1 MIMGVEMLKNQIQQ
15 FERKY
20 SVHVHL
26 AVIGVFMLHIFER
39 EEKSICDPV
48 DHVVVSYDWQ

>member
-1 MIMGVEMLKNQIQQ
+1 MVVRVEMLENQIKQ

-20 SVHVHL
+20 SVHIHL
-26 AVIGVFMLHIFER
+26 VVYCIFMFHIFKR

-48 DHVVVSYDWQ
+48 DHVVVSYDW